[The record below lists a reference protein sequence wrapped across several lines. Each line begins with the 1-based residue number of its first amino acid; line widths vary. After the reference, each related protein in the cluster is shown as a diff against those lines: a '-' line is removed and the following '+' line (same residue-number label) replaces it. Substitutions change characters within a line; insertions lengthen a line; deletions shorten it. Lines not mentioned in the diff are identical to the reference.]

1 MPAIDLVDETFIA
14 AAPGAIAEIVSDS
27 RRWAEWWPDL
37 SLRVFMDRGSKGI
50 RWSVS
55 GALVGS
61 TEIWI
66 EPVLDGAVLHYYL
79 RVDPPDDTS
88 LSQRE
93 VDRVRSVRAKAWKVI
108 VWRLKDELEGSRAPG
123 TGAAR
128 SG

>member
-14 AAPGAIAEIVSDS
+14 AAPAAIAEIVSDPH
-27 RRWAEWWPDL
+27 RWAEWWPDF

-55 GALVGS
+55 GTFVGS

-79 RVDPPDDTS
+79 RVDPPDGTPLGRRDVN
-88 LSQRE
+88 RA
-93 VDRVRSVRAKAWKVI
+93 RSARAKAWKAI

-123 TGAAR
+123 TGASR